1 MKNIRKNMETKKLL
15 VSFMM
20 LVSVLFLAA
29 TVSAVTNVGAIN
41 SVEVDGINVSD
52 NPAIIAGETVLV
64 KVEFTSDVNVSDI
77 TVEVEIEGDRK
88 DVQAETALFDVEDE
102 HTYAKTLRLDIPFDL
117 KDELSGFVDLNIK
130 ISGSGYKTIG
140 SYTLRI
146 QRESYNLNV
155 LSVGVPQTI
164 SAGESFPVDFVL
176 RNIGYNNLDDLFVTA
191 KISALDIEKSVFFGD
206 LVAIQCDKDA
216 NSVENYGIDIDRK
229 CIENKEDTASG
240 RIFLQLPF
248 DANPGVYALELEIE
262 SEDLVSSE
270 TVQVV
275 IENPF
280 SQGHFIVSGDQLLIV
295 NPTNQLVVYR
305 LVPQS
310 TSIVS
315 VSLSGSVVAVP
326 AGSSKTITVDATSD
340 VLGTQTYAVN
350 VFSADGTLVDTVSF
364 SKNFE
369 GRDITSPIIVLT
381 IVLAIIFIVL
391 LVVLIALLG
400 KKSKKTEEFGESYY

>member
-1 MKNIRKNMETKKLL
+1 MKNMEIKKLL
-15 VSFMM
+15 VSFIM

-29 TVSAVTNVGAIN
+29 SVSAYNNNSDYIIT
-41 SVEVDGINVSD
+41 SVEVDGIDVDSD
-52 NPAIIAGETVLV
+52 SVAVTAGNTVIV
-64 KVEFTSDVNVSDI
+64 RVEFTSHVNDSDVRL
-77 TVEVEIEGDRK
+77 EIEVKGEKAD
-88 DVQAETALFDVEDE
+88 AEAQTKYFDVETDFDYTKSLKLE
-102 HTYAKTLRLDIPFDL
+102 VPYDL
-117 KDELSGFVDLNIK
+117 KDELSDNVDLK
-130 ISGSGYKTIG
+130 IELDGRNSGIEDSF
-140 SYTLRI
+140 SLRI
-146 QRESYNLNV
+146 QRESYNLDV
-155 LSVGVPQTI
+155 LSVNVPQTI

-176 RNIGYNNLDDLFVTA
+176 RNIGYNNLDDVYVTA
-191 KISALDIEKSVFFGD
+191 RISALDIEKSVFFGD
-206 LVAIQCDKDA
+206 IVALECDDGKD
-216 NSVENYGIDIDRK
+216 SVYNYGVNITRK
-229 CIENKEDTASG
+229 CIESKEDTASE

-275 IENPF
+275 IENAF
-280 SQGHFIVSGDQLLIV
+280 SEGHFIVSGNQLLIV

-310 TSIVS
+310 TAVVS
-315 VSLSGSVVAVP
+315 VSLSESVVAVP
-326 AGSSKTITVDATSD
+326 AGSSKTIMVDATSD
-340 VLGTQTYAVN
+340 VLGTQTYTVN
-350 VFSADGTLVDTVSF
+350 VFSASGTLVDTVSF

-391 LVVLIALLG
+391 LVVLVVLLG